1 MVTLVPTDSGS
12 PGLVDGAGYG
22 RFDPFLL
29 QGRALQRVSI
39 RY

>member
-1 MVTLVPTDSGS
+1 MVTLAPTDSVS
-12 PGLVDGAGYG
+12 PGLVDAGYE